1 MEIFISVIAGYLY
14 ATWLEWVLHKYVL
27 HKLGKKKNS
36 WFSFHWS
43 DHHQTCRKN
52 DNKDEAYNKF
62 LPTVVSREIL
72 GLYALLIFHLP
83 LYFVSPWFYYTLI
96 ASATRYLYVHQKAHR
111 AVEVVYSEP
120 RRFFVKEEEATMIGL
135 VTEITAY
142 FARVLWTDG
151 LWCLESFE
159 DIEKVD

>member
-1 MEIFISVIAGYLY
+1 MTIIIGVIIGYLY

-43 DHHQTCRKN
+43 VHHQTCRKN
-52 DNKDEAYNKF
+52 DNKDGDYNKF

-83 LYFVSPWFYYTLI
+83 FYFISPWFFYTLI
-96 ASATRYLYVHQKAHR
+96 ASSARYFYVHQKAHR
-111 AVEVVYSEP
+111 DVEWGKKHVPWHYTHHMG
-120 RRFFVKEEEATMIGL
+120 KNQEANWG
-135 VTEITAY
+135 VTTP
-142 FARVLWTDG
+142 LWDRILGTTSD
-151 LWCLESFE
+151 E
-159 DIEKVD
+159 

>member
-83 LYFVSPWFYYTLI
+83 LYIISPWFYYTLI
-96 ASATRYLYVHQKAHR
+96 ASATRYFYVHQKAHR
-111 AVEVVYSEP
+111 DVEWGKKSVPWHYEHHMG
-120 RRFFVKEEEATMIGL
+120 RNQETNWG
-135 VTEITAY
+135 VTTP
-142 FARVLWTDG
+142 LWDYILNTR
-151 LWCLESFE
+151 SN
-159 DIEKVD
+159 K

>member
-1 MEIFISVIAGYLY
+1 MEIFISVIAGYFY

-43 DHHQTCRKN
+43 EHHQTCRKN

-62 LPTVVSREIL
+62 LPTAVSREIL

-83 LYFVSPWFYYTLI
+83 VYFVAPYFYYTLI
-96 ASATRYLYVHQKAHR
+96 SSAAIYFYIHQKAHR
-111 AVEVVYSEP
+111 DVEWGKRHVPWHY
-120 RRFFVKEEEATMIGL
+120 KHHMGKDQEANWG
-135 VTEITAY
+135 VTTP
-142 FARVLWTDG
+142 LWDFILNSRSTD
-151 LWCLESFE
+151 
-159 DIEKVD
+159 

>member
-96 ASATRYLYVHQKAHR
+96 ASATRYFYVHQKAHR
-111 AVEVVYSEP
+111 DVEWGKKNVPWHYEHHMG
-120 RRFFVKEEEATMIGL
+120 KNQEANWG
-135 VTEITAY
+135 VTTP
-142 FARVLWTDG
+142 LWDYILNTR
-151 LWCLESFE
+151 SN
-159 DIEKVD
+159 K